1 MERVPHST
9 VLRVAKAAAERAS
22 AGSTDDE
29 RSAGSSDEEELR
41 RPGRATKLPAAE
53 EKRLVA
59 WIEHLQAAHLPP
71 TREQIMEQAAAL
83 AKALVPP
90 RQFQTKDGLPSD
102 KWYLKFRARWPQ
114 LRTSGAESVQ
124 FAKVVTLGDAEA
136 MVSLAATLQPLIQQL
151 GLTAANIFN
160 FDESPISQRSTN
172 KNRVKVVTSSNVPLD
187 RIKIA
192 VQDSFSGHVSV
203 CATVSAAGDVLLP
216 LAITTAAT
224 VEPKQLQDV
233 PGGVEIYHTG
243 TRATRENLFVA
254 RSQRCLRAWRVR
266 SQRFDDAGAVL
277 LVSEEAG
284 GRVGGEAVVASGPA
298 GG

>member
-1 MERVPHST
+1 MEGVPHST

-22 AGSTDDE
+22 ASSTDDE

-243 TRATRENLFVA
+243 TRATRESVCCTLTTLLACLA
-254 RSQRCLRAWRVR
+254 RAQPAVR
-266 SQRFDDAGAVL
+266 
-277 LVSEEAG
+277 
-284 GRVGGEAVVASGPA
+284 
-298 GG
+298 